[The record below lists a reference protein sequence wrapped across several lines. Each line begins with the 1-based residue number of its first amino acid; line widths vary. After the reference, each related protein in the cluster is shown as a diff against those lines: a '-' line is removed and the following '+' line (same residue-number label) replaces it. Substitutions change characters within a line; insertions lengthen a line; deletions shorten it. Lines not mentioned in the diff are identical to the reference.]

1 MCFHLHNSLTFSNH
15 LELGASVR
23 QVEQGF
29 ECANFESSPSSCWPR
44 CGKFETRTQLNSN
57 ETCNDS
63 VMQRP
68 GNSRKPCEVRSA
80 TPVPL
85 LRIKGTLVR
94 SITWLP
100 ITVELQVESVEVF
113 FLIFVWHT
121 LGSVYLCPAAG
132 CAMATLDPTGG
143 AGTLISWY
151 RYLTSSPV
159 FGHWFMG
166 WYWEKSR
173 SFLEKN
179 LKLLETSFKVPSPD
193 PLVPWSFTLLILL
206 SPKGSLKRPQTL
218 NKI

>member
-113 FLIFVWHT
+113 FDFCVTHPGLCLPLSCGRLCYGDT
-121 LGSVYLCPAAG
+121 GSDWRGRHAHL
-132 CAMATLDPTGG
+132 M
-143 AGTLISWY
+143 IS
-151 RYLTSSPV
+151 
-159 FGHWFMG
+159 
-166 WYWEKSR
+166 
-173 SFLEKN
+173 
-179 LKLLETSFKVPSPD
+179 
-193 PLVPWSFTLLILL
+193 L
-206 SPKGSLKRPQTL
+206 SH
-218 NKI
+218 

>member
-113 FLIFVWHT
+113 FWFLCDTPWALSTFVLRQAVLWRHWIR
-121 LGSVYLCPAAG
+121 LAGQARSSHDIVISLAALCLDIGSW
-132 CAMATLDPTGG
+132 DDTGKKVEV
-143 AGTLISWY
+143 SW
-151 RYLTSSPV
+151 
-159 FGHWFMG
+159 
-166 WYWEKSR
+166 K
-173 SFLEKN
+173 K
-179 LKLLETSFKVPSPD
+179 K
-193 PLVPWSFTLLILL
+193 
-206 SPKGSLKRPQTL
+206 PKITG
-218 NKI
+218 NII